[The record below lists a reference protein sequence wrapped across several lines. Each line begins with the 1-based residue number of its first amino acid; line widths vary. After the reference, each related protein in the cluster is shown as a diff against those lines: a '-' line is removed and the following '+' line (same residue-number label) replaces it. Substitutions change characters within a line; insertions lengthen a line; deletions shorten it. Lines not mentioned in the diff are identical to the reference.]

1 MIRETLKIRL
11 LKTYKLKINSMK
23 KLSISILIY
32 LKSMKLNDNQII
44 KLKRLKDKL

>member
-1 MIRETLKIRL
+1 MIRESLKIRL

>member
-44 KLKRLKDKL
+44 KWKRLKDKL

>member
-32 LKSMKLNDNQII
+32 LKSMKLNNNQII
-44 KLKRLKDKL
+44 KWKRLKDKL

>member
-32 LKSMKLNDNQII
+32 LKSMKLNNNQII
-44 KLKRLKDKL
+44 KWKRLKGKL

>member
-1 MIRETLKIRL
+1 MIRESLKIRL

-32 LKSMKLNDNQII
+32 LKSMKLNNNQTI
-44 KLKRLKDKL
+44 KWKRLKGKL